1 MGETG
6 LWLDLTGDGR
16 GLCEYVAHRR
26 VEAQV
31 PITHRQHQSAH
42 RTPLEILQQGNP
54 RLSGFLIAFKSA
66 T

>member
-6 LWLDLTGDGR
+6 LWLDLTDDGR
-16 GLCEYVAHRR
+16 GLRKYVARRR

-31 PITHRQHQSAH
+31 PITYCQRRSAH

-54 RLSGFLIAFKSA
+54 RLSGFLVAL
-66 T
+66 